1 VPRSRRNVRTR
12 GALGSY
18 SSAVVAG
25 EFCFVSGQAALDE
38 AGNKL
43 FGGITEQTEATI
55 ENLRK
60 VLGAAGYRLNEV
72 VKVTCY
78 LSDMADWSEM
88 DRVFATFF
96 RESPPAR
103 ATIEAELIYDC
114 LVEMDCVAW
123 KPG

>member
-1 VPRSRRNVRTR
+1 
-12 GALGSY
+12 
-18 SSAVVAG
+18 
-25 EFCFVSGQAALDE
+25 
-38 AGNKL
+38 
-43 FGGITEQTEATI
+43 
-55 ENLRK
+55 
-60 VLGAAGYRLNEV
+60 
-72 VKVTCY
+72 
-78 LSDMADWSEM
+78 MADWSEM